1 MIRYLF
7 FFLSGMVLLLG
18 FVIAL
23 RDNATSVGVITGVVI
38 GLAGL
43 AGIFITIGDGEDD
56 YWDCY

>member
-1 MIRYLF
+1 MLRLLLF
-7 FFLSGMVLLLG
+7 ALSGAVLVLG
-18 FVIAL
+18 FALAL